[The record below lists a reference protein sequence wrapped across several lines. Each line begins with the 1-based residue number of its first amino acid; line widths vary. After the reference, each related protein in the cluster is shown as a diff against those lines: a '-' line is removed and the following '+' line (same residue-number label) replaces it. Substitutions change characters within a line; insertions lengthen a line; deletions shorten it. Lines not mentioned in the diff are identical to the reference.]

1 MEDFSDDIEEY
12 AASYPDK
19 PRSLLAKGSKVV
31 RVSEFDEETGVWRSR
46 IKMSGRKFDE
56 EAKGV
61 FLQQY
66 LKWGRMTES
75 AAAAGVS
82 TQTVRKA
89 MEDDEDFAEAM
100 LEADGAYHDK
110 LIDHHQNLVFEG
122 TEKINYDR
130 MGNIVSRER
139 IYPIRLIELELKKH
153 DKGYR
158 EKQELQIAHTG
169 GVLVAPAELKS
180 IADWEKRFAIAKD
193 ITPKDEVTLGLT
205 ADDPVSVIP
214 DDKA

>member
-1 MEDFSDDIEEY
+1 MDFSDDIDEY
-12 AASYPDK
+12 RRQSPER

-31 RVSEFDEETGVWRSR
+31 RVDEYDEETGTWRSR

-61 FLQQY
+61 FLQEY

-89 MEDDEDFAEAM
+89 LDDDEEFAEAM
-100 LEADGAYHDK
+100 LEADGSYHDK
-110 LIDHHQNLVFEG
+110 LIDHHQNLLFNG
-122 TEKINYDR
+122 TEKISYDR
-130 MGNIVSRER
+130 MGNIVSREI
-139 IYPIRLIELELKKH
+139 IYPIRLIEMELKRH

-158 EKQELQIAHTG
+158 EKQEVAITHSG
-169 GVLVAPAELKS
+169 GVLVAPAEMKT
-180 IADWEKRFAIAKD
+180 IDDWESRFAKARD
-193 ITPKDEVTLGLT
+193 VTPSPLGLT
-205 ADDPVSVIP
+205 DEDEEDDPKSTS
-214 DDKA
+214 